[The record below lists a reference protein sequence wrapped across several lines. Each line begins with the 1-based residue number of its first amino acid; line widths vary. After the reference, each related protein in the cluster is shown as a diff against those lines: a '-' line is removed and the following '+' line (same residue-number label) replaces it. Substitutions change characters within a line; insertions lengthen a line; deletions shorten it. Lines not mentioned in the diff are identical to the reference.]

1 VCFRAL
7 QRAPRGAAR
16 PLSVAE
22 QKELARKARPLLL
35 RVFSRPSADATLRSA
50 EQASAAK
57 PAREKLSDAAP
68 PVSAAFTTDV
78 VKLNVRKR
86 DLRGI
91 EAVQAEMRARKEPR
105 PADAA
110 GGASGGAEGGA
121 VEP

>member
-1 VCFRAL
+1 VL
-7 QRAPRGAAR
+7 
-16 PLSVAE
+16 
-22 QKELARKARPLLL
+22 
-35 RVFSRPSADATLRSA
+35 PSTHATIHPS

-105 PADAA
+105 PAETA
-110 GGASGGAEGGA
+110 GGASGGGAAGGSGA
-121 VEP
+121 AGGGVEP

>member
-1 VCFRAL
+1 
-7 QRAPRGAAR
+7 
-16 PLSVAE
+16 
-22 QKELARKARPLLL
+22 
-35 RVFSRPSADATLRSA
+35 
-50 EQASAAK
+50 
-57 PAREKLSDAAP
+57 
-68 PVSAAFTTDV
+68 VSAAFTTDV

-110 GGASGGAEGGA
+110 GGASGGGAAGGA